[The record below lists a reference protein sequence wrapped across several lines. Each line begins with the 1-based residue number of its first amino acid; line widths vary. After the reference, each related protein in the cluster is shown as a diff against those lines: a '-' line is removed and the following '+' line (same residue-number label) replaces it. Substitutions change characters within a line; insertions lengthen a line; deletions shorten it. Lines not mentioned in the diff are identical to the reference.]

1 MMHKKARKAKKE
13 TGNATRVSVYKEMAK
28 PRMAKSARMAALNLD
43 AKRVPE
49 PRPRTTLPGK
59 VDKIIPSPYPTLPE

>member
-1 MMHKKARKAKKE
+1 MRRKKSKKDSGE
-13 TGNATRVSVYKEMAK
+13 ATRENVKKEMAK

-43 AKRVPE
+43 AKRIPE